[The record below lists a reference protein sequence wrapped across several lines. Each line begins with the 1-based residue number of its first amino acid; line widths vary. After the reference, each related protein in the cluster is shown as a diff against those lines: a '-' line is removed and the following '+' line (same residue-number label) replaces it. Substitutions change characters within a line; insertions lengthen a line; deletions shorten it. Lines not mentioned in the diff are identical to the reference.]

1 MALLKFGNERESEPS
16 LRGPNLSLRSPHLRD
31 WQAWAELRTASR
43 NFLTPWEP
51 TWPDDSLTRASFRR
65 RVRRQLR
72 DATNDKAYAFFMFR
86 RADDTLV
93 GGITV
98 TNVQRGVAQSA
109 NVGYWVGKPHA
120 RRGYMREALHCVLAH
135 AFSSLS
141 LHRIE
146 AACMPANMAS
156 QKLLEQAGF
165 RLEGYAREYL
175 RINGR
180 WEDHLVYDIL
190 ADSWNRPDWIGPA
203 KRGS

>member
-1 MALLKFGNERESEPS
+1 MALLKFGNEREGEPC
-16 LRGPNLSLRSPHLRD
+16 LMGPNLLLRPPRPRD
-31 WQAWAELRTASR
+31 WQAWAELRAASR
-43 NFLTPWEP
+43 DFLSPWEP
-51 TWPDDSLTRASFRR
+51 TWADDALTRAAFRR

-72 DATNDKAYAFFMFR
+72 DAANDLSYPFFVFR
-86 RADDTLV
+86 RADEALL

-109 NVGYWVGKPHA
+109 SVGYWIGKPHA
-120 RRGYMREALHCVLAH
+120 RRGHMREALHCVLAH
-135 AFSSLS
+135 AFSGLG
-141 LHRIE
+141 LHRVE

-203 KRGS
+203 KRG